1 MPISRSRDERT
12 VLDLFTE
19 IAIVEHLLRNRYDQ
33 SAPAGMTTGQFGI
46 LTHFIRGGKSREKLS
61 VLAWMFQDSEDYMA
75 EKVASLVARGLL
87 ASTPSDQEIWVEI
100 TDAGREMHGQALA
113 EIGDDVAAVW
123 HFHPF
128 ELNPQMP
135 PEGENS
141 AEHIQRKY
149 GRPPEEGAAARS
161 HIKSMGE
168 NLGFTFKGGPDSMI
182 WNTFD
187 CHRLLHWAERAGKAH
202 ALKMALFEAHFTRA
216 EPLNSHETLIA
227 AAVTAGLD
235 ASAARD
241 VLTMVDTFTI

>member
-19 IAIVEHLLRNRYDQ
+19 IAIVKHLLRNRYDQ

-113 EIGDDVAAVW
+113 EIGPEVEQLLEGIDLDDLQISLRV
-123 HFHPF
+123 
-128 ELNPQMP
+128 LQD
-135 PEGENS
+135 
-141 AEHIQRKY
+141 IR
-149 GRPPEEGAAARS
+149 RTLD
-161 HIKSMGE
+161 
-168 NLGFTFKGGPDSMI
+168 NLPD
-182 WNTFD
+182 
-187 CHRLLHWAERAGKAH
+187 R
-202 ALKMALFEAHFTRA
+202 
-216 EPLNSHETLIA
+216 
-227 AAVTAGLD
+227 
-235 ASAARD
+235 
-241 VLTMVDTFTI
+241 